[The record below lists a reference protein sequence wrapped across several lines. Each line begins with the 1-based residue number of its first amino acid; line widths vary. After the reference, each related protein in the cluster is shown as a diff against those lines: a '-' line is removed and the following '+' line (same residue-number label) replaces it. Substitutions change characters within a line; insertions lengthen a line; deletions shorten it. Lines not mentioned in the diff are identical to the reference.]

1 MRSNWRNMAPMVTAM
16 TVTMMAAKMATMTI
30 ALMAAAM
37 TGTTVVGMEVVM
49 DTAIATKMA
58 VSVLPF
64 FHRK

>member
-1 MRSNWRNMAPMVTAM
+1 MVTAM